1 MGEFV
6 RLNSG
11 GRARIRP
18 IRPDDASRIQAAYG
32 RLSPEAQY
40 QRFLTIKTRLS
51 SEELRY
57 LTDVDGERHFALVAC
72 PADEPDRI
80 VAVARFVQ
88 AGEDPGAAEFAIV
101 VGDEF
106 QGEGLGSALLAR
118 LADAARERGFDRF
131 TAIMLAD
138 NGPAH
143 HLVDRLAGAVAHA
156 HHSGPVD
163 ELEIDLVA
171 WCG

>member
-1 MGEFV
+1 MEIV
-6 RLNSG
+6 RLHSG
-11 GRARIRP
+11 REALIRP
-18 IRPDDASRIQAAYG
+18 IRRDDASRIQAAYA
-32 RLSPEAQY
+32 RLSPASQY
-40 QRFLTIKTRLS
+40 QRFLTIKPRLS

-57 LTDVDGERHFALVAC
+57 LTDLDGERHFALVAS

-88 AGEDPGAAEFAIV
+88 AGEDTGAAEFAIV

-106 QGEGLGSALLAR
+106 QRAGLGSVLLAR
-118 LADAARERGFDRF
+118 LADAARDRGFDRF

-143 HLVDRLAGAVAHA
+143 HLADRLGGAVAHA
-156 HHSGPVD
+156 RHNGFVD

-171 WCG
+171 